1 MANSAC
7 ALSISSGGLLS
18 RQTVDCFRVLAP
30 QRHAPRI
37 SLDSLIIKRESWRFS
52 PEEMQFACCASAAE
66 RFLQARN
73 WARIHGIPRFVSYRV
88 PVERKPAY
96 LDFDSPIFV
105 DIFSKM
111 IRRTVDATLPGA
123 MVDLSEML
131 PLFDQIWLADA
142 SGRRYTSELRFVA
155 VDSHKPAS
163 SSLYEANSGRAS
175 SY

>member
-1 MANSAC
+1 MREDQTCKMNVQFC
-7 ALSISSGGLLS
+7 FRITS
-18 RQTVDCFRVLAP
+18 RQIRRGAFEALFLRAVQQWTCL
-30 QRHAPRI
+30 
-37 SLDSLIIKRESWRFS
+37 SKRC
-52 PEEMQFACCASAAE
+52 PAAE

-73 WARIHGIPRFVSYRV
+73 WARVHGIPRFVSYRV

-131 PLFDQIWLADA
+131 LLFDQIWLAWKPDA
-142 SGRRYTSELRFVA
+142 NRTA
-155 VDSHKPAS
+155 
-163 SSLYEANSGRAS
+163 
-175 SY
+175 